1 MQKLARVFL
10 CSLVFSTVASAVSAA
25 PIIYD
30 IDYAFS
36 GSGTGSVQAEFTD
49 IGDGLVQLRMS
60 STGLSGGYASGWYF
74 NFDPNLNASDLD
86 INYVS
91 GIEAD
96 HVRQGTNAFKADG
109 DGFFDLLFDF
119 STADRDLAPGE
130 WSVYTLALAGL
141 TTDSFNFVSVNGPV
155 GKNGFYA
162 GAKISGGSGIQAWVA
177 DADGPAPPPVPE
189 PASLLLLGAGAL
201 PLLRKRMRRTGQ

>member
-10 CSLVFSTVASAVSAA
+10 CSLVFSTVASVVTAA
-25 PIIYD
+25 PILYN

-36 GSGTGSVQAEFTD
+36 GSGTGSVQAEFTEV
-49 IGDGLVQLRMS
+49 GDGLVQLRMA
-60 STGLSGGYASGWYF
+60 STDLSGGYASGWYL
-74 NFDPNLNASDLD
+74 NLDTNLDASDLD

-96 HVRQGTNAFKADG
+96 AVGQGTNDFKADG
-109 DGFFDLLFDF
+109 DGFFDLLFSF
-119 STADRDLAPGE
+119 STADHDLAPGE
-130 WSVYTLALAGL
+130 WSVYTLALDGL
-141 TTDSFNFVSVNGPV
+141 TADAFNFVSVNGPV

-162 GAKISGGSGIQAWVA
+162 AAKISGGGGIQAWVA

-201 PLLRKRMRRTGQ
+201 PLIRKRMRRTGQ